1 MNPGPVEEAGS
12 TVRTAI
18 TALQTNP
25 TCLAAILLA
34 AMFSL
39 LIYFSVQRERSE
51 AHEHSMA
58 VLERCFPI
66 ALMQGF
72 AELQGIEPAELPKG
86 TPP

>member
-1 MNPGPVEEAGS
+1 MTMNPGPVEETGA

-39 LIYFSVQRERSE
+39 LIYLGVTRERAN
-51 AHEHSMA
+51 AHAEYMQ
-58 VLERCFPI
+58 VIERCFPI
-66 ALMQGF
+66 ALMQGYRDL
-72 AELQGIEPAELPKG
+72 LQ
-86 TPP
+86 TPGVPSRP